1 MLLVSVLVSLVKL
14 FKIED
19 VFFVPQDQ
27 NLIQNNLSVF
37 VIGLINI
44 LILILKNV
52 LLKYNVL
59 LVIFLKVM
67 AVSAMDMFWTDNVKN
82 AHQIQSLTLLKILV
96 IAHLDLDLIQLA
108 VIASPLVKT
117 VKFGATMD
125 VFVLQDIQ
133 DGKEYVDN
141 VQEALILRLIWQLV
155 FAQALM
161 LYILVD
167 LTLVL
172 NVGLML
178 AQIKPELVVFATVA
192 LLNLEITASL
202 IFAANLIKI

>member
-59 LVIFLKVM
+59 LAIFLKVM
-67 AVSAMDMFWTDNVKN
+67 AVSAMDMF
-82 AHQIQSLTLLKILV
+82 
-96 IAHLDLDLIQLA
+96 
-108 VIASPLVKT
+108 
-117 VKFGATMD
+117 
-125 VFVLQDIQ
+125 
-133 DGKEYVDN
+133 
-141 VQEALILRLIWQLV
+141 
-155 FAQALM
+155 
-161 LYILVD
+161 
-167 LTLVL
+167 
-172 NVGLML
+172 
-178 AQIKPELVVFATVA
+178 
-192 LLNLEITASL
+192 
-202 IFAANLIKI
+202 

>member
-14 FKIED
+14 FKIKD

-67 AVSAMDMFWTDNVKN
+67 AVSAMDMF
-82 AHQIQSLTLLKILV
+82 
-96 IAHLDLDLIQLA
+96 
-108 VIASPLVKT
+108 
-117 VKFGATMD
+117 
-125 VFVLQDIQ
+125 
-133 DGKEYVDN
+133 
-141 VQEALILRLIWQLV
+141 
-155 FAQALM
+155 
-161 LYILVD
+161 
-167 LTLVL
+167 
-172 NVGLML
+172 
-178 AQIKPELVVFATVA
+178 
-192 LLNLEITASL
+192 
-202 IFAANLIKI
+202 

>member
-67 AVSAMDMFWTDNVKN
+67 AVSAMDMF
-82 AHQIQSLTLLKILV
+82 
-96 IAHLDLDLIQLA
+96 
-108 VIASPLVKT
+108 
-117 VKFGATMD
+117 
-125 VFVLQDIQ
+125 
-133 DGKEYVDN
+133 
-141 VQEALILRLIWQLV
+141 
-155 FAQALM
+155 
-161 LYILVD
+161 
-167 LTLVL
+167 
-172 NVGLML
+172 
-178 AQIKPELVVFATVA
+178 
-192 LLNLEITASL
+192 
-202 IFAANLIKI
+202 

>member
-14 FKIED
+14 FKIKD

-67 AVSAMDMFWTDNVKN
+67 ALSAMDMF
-82 AHQIQSLTLLKILV
+82 
-96 IAHLDLDLIQLA
+96 
-108 VIASPLVKT
+108 
-117 VKFGATMD
+117 
-125 VFVLQDIQ
+125 
-133 DGKEYVDN
+133 
-141 VQEALILRLIWQLV
+141 
-155 FAQALM
+155 
-161 LYILVD
+161 
-167 LTLVL
+167 
-172 NVGLML
+172 
-178 AQIKPELVVFATVA
+178 
-192 LLNLEITASL
+192 
-202 IFAANLIKI
+202 